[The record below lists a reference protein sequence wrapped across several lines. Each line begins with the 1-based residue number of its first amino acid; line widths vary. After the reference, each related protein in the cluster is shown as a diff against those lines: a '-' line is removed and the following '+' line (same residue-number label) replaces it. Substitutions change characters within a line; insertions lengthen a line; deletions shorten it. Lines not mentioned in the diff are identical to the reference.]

1 MTRISPEQARELL
14 TGGEP
19 GPWELI
25 GEYQDGEP
33 RPDESYL
40 IHTRGGKHMG
50 IMHGKDAALTAA
62 APDLAETIAGMTY
75 EYTVYVYLGE
85 KHIIQWSFEED
96 SHVGDWT
103 GDLDKA
109 EYVRDSLAKEGRR
122 ARVVRRLV
130 SYPEVVE

>member
-14 TGGEP
+14 DTANP
-19 GPWELI
+19 GPWEVMK
-25 GEYQDGEP
+25 EYTDGEL
-33 RPDESYL
+33 RPYDSHRICTESGVYV
-40 IHTRGGKHMG
+40 G
-50 IMHGKDAALTAA
+50 IMHGQDARLTAA

-85 KHIIQWSFEED
+85 KRIIQWAFEED

-130 SYPEVVE
+130 SDPEVVE